1 MTTASM
7 SLLQARVDDH
17 NQSEAIASDVTSG
30 PEYLLRLVISITKG
44 AETAQAALEAEP
56 AEFRWLFRRCGS
68 DVKIRLAKAPDRS
81 SPDSE
86 EIVMWSGFHA
96 IETLARAVL
105 EGFDYAV
112 SELGEENYR
121 SQGGR
126 AFPRDDIEALRAAW
140 HQISS

>member
-1 MTTASM
+1 
-7 SLLQARVDDH
+7 
-17 NQSEAIASDVTSG
+17 
-30 PEYLLRLVISITKG
+30 
-44 AETAQAALEAEP
+44 
-56 AEFRWLFRRCGS
+56 
-68 DVKIRLAKAPDRS
+68 
-81 SPDSE
+81 
-86 EIVMWSGFHA
+86 MWSGFHA